1 MQKITKSIRCRIFP
15 VFYLLLYVSSAW
27 LLAINAQASGATHA
41 TPGLLLQSS
50 STDSIHGANILLLV
64 ADDFGYNDSA
74 IYQDVYHQAPVT
86 TMPALESLAKQGMR
100 FTRFYTES
108 TCSASRA
115 ALLTGQY
122 SARNGFMPIAR
133 GLSPDLITLPEYLQS
148 KGYATHLVGKW
159 HAGEINQQ
167 ALPQH
172 QGFDTAFGFLSQ
184 WFLKGPD
191 KAGKPELKS
200 PTYNNPWLMDVN
212 KTQQTS
218 KQYQG
223 HLEDI
228 LTQRTIA
235 LIQDAKKNKQPW
247 FIDHAF
253 LAPHTPLEP
262 AERFASRFENTPEG
276 KYKAL
281 LAQMDDNLLQI
292 LSALKATG
300 QWDNTIIIFLS
311 DNGSTDKHAN
321 SNAPFSGAKTEY
333 EEGGIRTPLII
344 KWQKSNQLQA
354 TRTDV
359 VSIMDIYPSLVSALD
374 GQSADLKNL
383 DGIASLIPDNPQLR
397 TTPLYFLSYGSLS
410 VLSGDGHDRLLRE
423 WNAGHFTHTE
433 LFRYDENNLP
443 VTESGGLLDKLLG
456 RETKTG
462 NELFDSFMQ
471 WRNKWRVV
479 PLHFNDSEI
488 TGSDFLRTP
497 INPSWAMAFSFV
509 ARDEN
514 KKQTLV
520 HQQGSIEVTLEKG
533 NLSANINGLVV
544 QEKNIQSGQCY
555 SVVLSGE
562 FYDRFS
568 NVQGG
573 IHQSHLHLIVNGKE
587 VDTVSGQISSLESID
602 ITEPTHIGNIKNP
615 KIYSTQ
621 LLPNDEPIPS
631 DVDEAIK
638 GMCP

>member
-1 MQKITKSIRCRIFP
+1 VLR
-15 VFYLLLYVSSAW
+15 VVYLLLYVSSAW
-27 LLAINAQASGATHA
+27 LLAINAQASDTGRGY
-41 TPGLLLQSS
+41 P
-50 STDSIHGANILLLV
+50 NILLLV
-64 ADDFGYNDSA
+64 ADDLGYNDSA
-74 IYQDVYHQAPVT
+74 VYQDVYHQTPVT
-86 TMPALESLAKQGMR
+86 SMPALESLAKQGVR

-122 SARNGFMPIAR
+122 PARNGFMPVAR
-133 GLSPDLITLPEYLQS
+133 GLSSDIITLPEYLQS

-159 HAGEINQQ
+159 HVGEVNQP
-167 ALPQH
+167 AFPQH
-172 QGFDTAFGFLSQ
+172 QGFDTVFGFLSQ

-191 KAGKPELKS
+191 KTGKPELKS

-235 LIQDAKKNKQPW
+235 LIQDAKKNKKPW

-281 LAQMDDNLLQI
+281 LAQMDYNLLQI

-300 QWDNTIIIFLS
+300 QWDNTIIVFLS
-311 DNGSTDKHAN
+311 DNGSPDKHAN
-321 SNAPFSGAKTEY
+321 SNAPFSGAKSEY

-344 KWQKSNQLQA
+344 KWQENNQLQQ
-354 TRTDV
+354 TRSDV

-383 DGIASLIPDNPQLR
+383 DGIASLSSTNPQPH

-410 VLSGDGHDRLLRE
+410 VLSGDGHYRLLRE
-423 WNAGHFTHTE
+423 WDAGHFTHKE
-433 LFRYDENNLP
+433 LFKYDKNNLP
-443 VTESGGLLDKLLG
+443 VSESGGLLDKLLG
-456 RETKTG
+456 RNQDKEIG

-471 WRNKWRVV
+471 WRNKLRVV
-479 PLHFNDSEI
+479 PVRINDSEI
-488 TGSDFLRTP
+488 NGSDFLRTP

-509 ARDEN
+509 ATDVN
-514 KKQTLV
+514 KKQILV
-520 HQQGSIEVTLEKG
+520 HQKGNIEVALE
-533 NLSANINGLVV
+533 NNTLSANINGLAV
-544 QEKNIQSGQCY
+544 QENNIQADQCY

-573 IHQSHLHLIVNGKE
+573 IHQSNLHLIVNGKE
-587 VDTVSGQISSLESID
+587 VDTASGQINSFESID
-602 ITEPTHIGNIKNP
+602 ITEPTRIGSIANP

-621 LLPNDEPIPS
+621 LLPKDEPIPS